1 MGLKFQL
8 PTYVRSWNLNL
19 IRGSLKSFPDDQ
31 WQHLSCC
38 PGQKPLLVDL
48 FIADLPVLE
57 RERSD
62 HSCKMHP
69 HRITDLSHCCLETI
83 APCTFGAR
91 ILQCVN
97 PVPLS
102 SFSPVSAAGE
112 VSAPGWVG
120 HFKLVPP
127 RTAPLLHLK
136 QLPSALLEYLGG
148 TLDTLGGTLEAAG
161 ARSSYISRC
170 NAWPATLLG
179 IPQRQQLP

>member
-1 MGLKFQL
+1 MGLKIQL

-97 PVPLS
+97 PAPLS

-120 HFKLVPP
+120 HFKLV
-127 RTAPLLHLK
+127 APYNTPSCTSNNCLQHFSSSWLVHLK
-136 QLPSALLEYLGG
+136 QRR
-148 TLDTLGGTLEAAG
+148 
-161 ARSSYISRC
+161 ARFIYKSLQRLASHI
-170 NAWPATLLG
+170 AWNPATSTTTMNVSDK
-179 IPQRQQLP
+179 